1 MSFFIY
7 KVMSTRDKRPYTLL
21 VTQRC
26 NCNSTERYNHGK
38 SGLFVKL
45 NGSRSASFFF
55 FQNPAKKVQ

>member
-1 MSFFIY
+1 
-7 KVMSTRDKRPYTLL
+7 MSTRDKGPYTLL

-55 FQNPAKKVQ
+55 FQNPAKKIQ